1 MSKNS
6 FETMSF
12 GRGANASTRKVLAVE
27 ARLAVPNEDDVKN
40 GKYGPM
46 QEPQYSRF
54 RLSLIEKTAEKTVV
68 NTANIP
74 AVCVDEL
81 TDAYKNAT
89 ATRMQMRYAAPA
101 VIRLF
106 DSKYGKTM
114 EILETLL
121 KDKCPPAAKSAASE
135 PYLQKFQFGS
145 LKGKSIPDVLGDSPE
160 KNLEIIKKQKEFL
173 ESNLPKF
180 PANATMIKEIA
191 RAIAEVESGTYNA
204 SLPTASETTAK
215 AETTS
220 DTIVIY
226 SSDKNFLKSKTDSA
240 GNVFCYSVRLTCELN
255 KDMPWLLTIANGYA
269 PLEVEP
275 STKRELPQFSRITD
289 KNVIQFRMNDAE
301 ASYFVNW
308 MHKTRSDFLN
318 VHYSAQLKKAQDIEK
333 AAIAAAKK

>member
-89 ATRMQMRYAAPA
+89 ATRMQMRYTAPA

-114 EILETLL
+114 EILEALL
-121 KDKCPPAAKSAASE
+121 KDKCPPAAKSTASE

-145 LKGKSIPDVLGDSPE
+145 LRGKSIPDVLGDNPK
-160 KNLEIIKKQKEFL
+160 KNLEIIRKQKEFL
-173 ESNLPKF
+173 ESNLAKF
-180 PANATMIKEIA
+180 PGNATMIKEIA
-191 RAIAEVESGTYNA
+191 RAIEEVESGTYNA
-204 SLPTASETTAK
+204 SLPTAPETTA
-215 AETTS
+215 ETAS

-226 SSDKNFLKSKTDSA
+226 SSDKNFLKSKADSA
-240 GNVFCYSVRLTCELN
+240 GNVFCYSVRLTCELD
-255 KDMPWLLTIANGYA
+255 KDMPWLLTIVNGYA
-269 PLEVEP
+269 PLEMEP
-275 STKRELPQFSRITD
+275 STKRELPQFSKIAD
-289 KNVIQFRMNDAE
+289 KNVIQFRMSDAE

-318 VHYSAQLKKAQDIEK
+318 VHYANQLKKAQDAEK